1 VRYDKK
7 IAVVIPAFNEEGQIL
22 KVLTTMPDF
31 VDAVVVVDDCSRDRT
46 TEVVEQHR
54 VEKDPRVVLIRHETN
69 RGVGAA
75 IGTGYKWARDNAYDV
90 TAVMAGDY
98 QMDPRDLDKVI
109 RPVARGRA
117 EYSKGNRLFTG
128 DAWRQIPKIRYLGN
142 SVLSLL
148 TKLASGYWHVA
159 DSQCGYTAV
168 SLRALR
174 RLDLDAIY
182 ARYGMPNDFL
192 VKLNIAGCRVVD
204 VSVRPVYRVGERSG
218 IKIRRVV
225 FTIGF
230 LLWRL
235 FWRRMI
241 QKYVIRDF
249 HPLLFFYLMSLVLI
263 PLGLLL
269 GVLILIFNTPLFGA
283 YRPLESGYLILCALL
298 LITGLQSLFFG
309 MWFDMEQNR
318 HLFVYE
324 YDDDEWDQTA
334 ED

>member
-1 VRYDKK
+1 MRYDKK
-7 IAVVIPAFNEEGQIL
+7 IAVVIPAFNEEDQIL
-22 KVLTTMPDF
+22 KVLETMPDF
-31 VDAVVVVDDCSRDRT
+31 VDAMVVVDDCSRDRT
-46 TEVVEQHR
+46 VEVVERHR
-54 VEKDPRVVLIRHETN
+54 ADKDGRVVLIRHETN
-69 RGVGAA
+69 QGVGAA

-90 TAVMAGDY
+90 TAVMAGDF
-98 QMDPRDLDKVI
+98 QMDPADLDKVV
-109 RPVARGRA
+109 RPVADGKA

-128 DAWRQIPKIRYLGN
+128 HAWRQIPKIRYLGN

-159 DSQCGYTAV
+159 DSQCGYTAI
-168 SLRALR
+168 SLKALR

-204 VSVRPVYRVGERSG
+204 VAVRPVYRVGERSG
-218 IKIRRVV
+218 IRIGRAV

-235 FWRRMI
+235 FWRRMF

-269 GVLILIFNTPLFGA
+269 GVLILVFNTPLFGPA
-283 YRPLESGYLILCALL
+283 RPLETGYLILCALL

-318 HLFVYE
+318 HLYVYE
-324 YDDDEWDQTA
+324 YDDDDDDESGRD
-334 ED
+334 

>member
-1 VRYDKK
+1 MRYDKK
-7 IAVVIPAFNEEGQIL
+7 IAVVIPAFNEERQIL
-22 KVLTTMPDF
+22 KVLETMPDF
-31 VDAVVVVDDCSRDRT
+31 VDAMVVVDDCSRDRT
-46 TEVVEQHR
+46 VEVVERHR
-54 VEKDPRVVLIRHETN
+54 TERDERVVLIRHETN

-75 IGTGYKWARDNAYDV
+75 IGAGYKWVRDNAYDV
-90 TAVMAGDY
+90 AVVMAGDF
-98 QMDPRDLDKVI
+98 QMDPADLDKIV

-128 DAWRQIPKIRYLGN
+128 DAWRQIPKIRYFGN
-142 SVLSLL
+142 SALSLL

-159 DSQCGYTAV
+159 DSQCGYTAI

-204 VSVRPVYRVGERSG
+204 VAVKPVYRVGERSG
-218 IKIRRVV
+218 IRIRRVV

-235 FWRRMI
+235 FWRRMF

-269 GVLILIFNTPLFGA
+269 GVLIVVFNTPLFGA
-283 YRPLESGYLILCALL
+283 SRPLETGYLILCALL

-324 YDDDEWDQTA
+324 YDDEDES
-334 ED
+334 ERG